1 MIRSRLSPGA
11 AESFLRARFHRAF
24 SSTARV
30 GEAKTWSLGTVI
42 ERGDADFKLTLEQAK
57 ATPVLVDF
65 YADWC
70 GPCRMLAPIL
80 KEAVAEEP
88 PKTVLVKINVDDS
101 PATAAEYGVS
111 ALPTVAVFKNGALVD
126 QFVGLRDDKFVREF
140 IAKNA

>member
-1 MIRSRLSPGA
+1 M
-11 AESFLRARFHRAF
+11 RARFHRTF

-65 YADWC
+65 YAELSAVLCHPSGWC

-80 KEAVAEEP
+80 KKAVAEEP